1 MLHMALRV
9 FVSFYEAHFI
19 GGTYD
24 AKVHA
29 LDEILHVG
37 KFKMKPKLPI
47 HAERHRVICKQKN
60 A

>member
-1 MLHMALRV
+1 MGHMALRV
-9 FVSFYEAHFI
+9 FVSLYSPHFI

-37 KFKMKPKLPI
+37 KFKNETQITNPCR
-47 HAERHRVICKQKN
+47 AV
-60 A
+60 

>member
-1 MLHMALRV
+1 MALRV

-37 KFKMKPKLPI
+37 KFKNETQIANPCG
-47 HAERHRVICKQKN
+47 A